1 MYLFLKV
8 TKFLCFLSLNILLL
22 FISTEIDIEQF
33 LMDLDLFFEISEIED
48 MSIFVIISMFVVFT
62 TFVIKQLLRPFV
74 EIFIYHYFKFGFYF
88 LINILSISATYI
100 VLRVYGYS
108 RLYLLIYLFVSSLA
122 FELFDR
128 VEKKFN

>member
-1 MYLFLKV
+1 MYLSLKIA
-8 TKFLCFLSLNILLL
+8 KFLCFLVLNFLLL
-22 FISTEIDIEQF
+22 FVSTEIDIEQLLKDIDFF
-33 LMDLDLFFEISEIED
+33 LDISEIED
-48 MSIFVIISMFVVFT
+48 NLIFLLVSNIVVFT

-74 EIFIYHYFKFGFYF
+74 EIFIKHYYKFGFYF

-108 RLYLLIYLFVSSLA
+108 RLYLLIYLFVASLA

-128 VEKKFN
+128 VEKKFI